1 MAYIPGV
8 TGAGF
13 RAGLTRDVR
22 RTGEDQS
29 RKARALSE
37 YQNKR
42 DLIQKWAGTAF
53 KGLGLGVLGD
63 VGGYGVSR
71 LFSGKAPSMQ
81 PGVDT
86 GLRGDI
92 YKQLA
97 EARGGIEKSMQ
108 GQLAGSVASTLL
120 GKYGKKA
127 VGDLKSGFGKLV
139 GEHTGIN
146 IGAPSALGGGLTE
159 DAKSFYESMGPSGAT
174 DILSKSVGQEQAQS
188 GILAK
193 LFGLGQGSQPSL
205 PGGEGYGGFSG
216 AVGSGDLDFA
226 SPLVSDAA
234 YTPSPIT
241 YGGYG
246 PPEAQQGG
254 YLPQYQIGG
263 ALKRSFGFDLEGGS
277 SETSRL
283 NPLMQA
289 FQAADLDR
297 GNIMGQAAGR
307 HQSGL
312 KELSEIGRMKA
323 LESARKRV
331 GENIQSAQ
339 EDLLGE
345 VGGVKDTSSA
355 MQNYLEGQ
363 KFFRQQDP
371 ANTPYGQ
378 SLGELDWNPT
388 ESLSRKFTGEPL
400 DDSEPSYWEG
410 KLGLMESGLGYRGS
424 DEERMDESVTFP
436 EGLYQDE
443 SEPESKSWMQRLLGR
458 QMGGMMPGGVSNP
471 LPYNLGGVA
480 ENKRSRLSSLLGML
494 SGAGRRQK
502 AYEEMVPQDMI
513 PMDESEK
520 DMATREMMK
529 LIDLSESENTRGF
542 MRGLSPEEAH
552 RSDILRQSI
561 FGHIPETQL
570 GQGYQEGGYMP
581 RYNLGGS
588 VTQQPMAYQ
597 LGGLLKY
604 RRSPF
609 G

>member
-1 MAYIPGV
+1 MAYVPGFSS
-8 TGAGF
+8 AAF
-13 RAGLTRDVR
+13 RGGLGRDVR
-22 RTGEDQS
+22 KTMKDQAK
-29 RKARALSE
+29 KARELEKYSSRRGALG
-37 YQNKR
+37 
-42 DLIQKWAGTAF
+42 KWGGMLAGAAAGALLTP
-53 KGLGLGVLGD
+53 VLGP
-63 VGGYGVSR
+63 GGVMI
-71 LFSGKAPSMQ
+71 GKAVASGAGSALGSSKLLSGEGPSLQ
-81 PGVDT
+81 PGVNT
-86 GLRGDI
+86 GLRGDV
-92 YKQLA
+92 YEQLR
-97 EARGGIEKSMQ
+97 EAKGGIGEAMR
-108 GQLAGSVASTLL
+108 GQALGAGAAQIVSGLAGAAGKEL
-120 GKYGKKA
+120 G
-127 VGDLKSGFGKLV
+127 SGFGKAF
-139 GEHTGIN
+139 GQSTGAEHAAG
-146 IGAPSALGGGLTE
+146 LGGGLTE

-188 GILAK
+188 GALGQ
-193 LFGLGQGSQPSL
+193 LFGLGQDYQPRSI
-205 PGGEGYGGFSG
+205 PGMEGYGGFSG
-216 AVGSGDLDFA
+216 AVNTGLDFA
-226 SPLVSDAA
+226 SPLVSDAL
-234 YTPSPIT
+234 YTPPPIT

-277 SETSRL
+277 PETSRL

-458 QMGGMMPGGVSNP
+458 QMGGMMPGGISNP
-471 LPYNLGGVA
+471 LPYNLGGSVA
-480 ENKRSRLSSLLGML
+480 
-494 SGAGRRQK
+494 
-502 AYEEMVPQDMI
+502 
-513 PMDESEK
+513 
-520 DMATREMMK
+520 
-529 LIDLSESENTRGF
+529 
-542 MRGLSPEEAH
+542 
-552 RSDILRQSI
+552 
-561 FGHIPETQL
+561 
-570 GQGYQEGGYMP
+570 
-581 RYNLGGS
+581 
-588 VTQQPMAYQ
+588 QQPMAYQ